1 MQHYGISNV
10 WLGGDF
16 VTRAIVIVLTTMSV
30 LSWAVIFA
38 KGLGLSRLRGQSLVA
53 QRKFWTASSYDDGI
67 RLLGPNI
74 ENPYR
79 ELALAGRE
87 ASEQLF
93 DEQQLLI
100 GNLNRNEWVARC
112 LKITLD
118 DYIARLQRGTAIL
131 ASIGSTAPFVG
142 LFGTVWG
149 IYHALMA
156 IGMSGQASLD
166 HVAAPVGESLIMTA
180 FGLFVAIPAV
190 LGYNAVARGNK
201 GAVHKSV
208 RFMHELHSYY
218 ITGGKATT
226 RITDPGKQEATVPR
240 VALAGGHAT
249 AR

>member
-16 VTRAIVIVLTTMSV
+16 VTRAIVIVLTIMSV

-38 KGLGLSRLRGQSLVA
+38 KGFGLSRLRGQTLVA
-53 QRKFWTASSYDDGI
+53 QRNFWTASSYEDGI
-67 RLLGPNI
+67 TLLGSHS

-87 ASEQLF
+87 ASEQMF

-112 LKITLD
+112 LKIALD

-218 ITGGKATT
+218 VTGGKATT
-226 RITDPGKQEATVPR
+226 KVTDLGKQEAAAPR
-240 VALAGGHAT
+240 VALAGGHAA

>member
-10 WLGGDF
+10 WLSGDF
-16 VTRAIVIVLTTMSV
+16 VTRSIVIVLMTMSV
-30 LSWAVIFA
+30 LSWAVIIA
-38 KGLGLSRLRGQSLVA
+38 KGFGLSKLRKQTMVA
-53 QRKFWTASSYDDGI
+53 QRKFWTAPSYDDGI
-67 RLLGPNI
+67 VLLGSQV

-87 ASEQLF
+87 ASEQVF
-93 DEQQLLI
+93 DEEHLLI
-100 GNLNRNEWVARC
+100 GNLNSHEWVSRC
-112 LKITLD
+112 LKISLD
-118 DYIARLQRGTAIL
+118 DYVARLQRGTAIL
-131 ASIGSTAPFVG
+131 ASVGSTSPFVG

-156 IGMSGQASLD
+156 IGISGQASLD

-201 GAVHKSV
+201 GAVHKLV

-218 ITGGKATT
+218 VTGGKSSNKAANTRKQDAAT
-226 RITDPGKQEATVPR
+226 RRVSLVDGQTVT
-240 VALAGGHAT
+240 G
-249 AR
+249 